1 MWSRLR
7 TAAFRDVDIAPLV
20 TLRVLFGLAML
31 LASVRFW
38 AKGWIDQLYISPQYH
53 FTYYGFHWVKVPPG
67 DALFWMYGTMAAAAL
82 FISIGL
88 LYRASALVFFL
99 LFTYVEL
106 IDVTTYL
113 NHYYFISLASFLMIM
128 VPANRALSADSIIW
142 PSIRTRTVPAWC
154 AGIFKLQLGIVY
166 FFAGLA
172 KLNPDWL
179 LRAQPLS
186 IWLPPRAGM
195 PIIGWALK
203 FKATAYLFSWA
214 GAVYDLLVPF
224 LLYRKGTVL
233 LAYAAVVG
241 FHVITGALFPI
252 GVFPMVMILLTT
264 VFFPAAWH
272 RGFWGR
278 LFPSFI
284 TQGNDMA
291 QPASSSPKEFGP
303 SISGNVTLALLTLYF
318 AVQVLMPMR
327 YLAYNGNLFWH
338 EQGFRF
344 SWRVM
349 LMEKEGSALFTV
361 KDPATDRAWEV
372 NNRQYL
378 TPVQEKFMATQPDL
392 ILQYARIIEEQY
404 RSQGVN
410 DPVVTA
416 DVQVTLNGRRS
427 RPFVRPDVDLTEIED
442 GLGERWWL
450 MPWYD

>member
-1 MWSRLR
+1 MINRFR
-7 TAAFRDVDIAPLV
+7 AEAFRKVDIAPLV

-31 LASVRFW
+31 LACLRFW
-38 AKGWIDQLYISPQYH
+38 ANGWIDQLYIGPQYH
-53 FTYYGFHWVKVPPG
+53 FTYYGFDWVKVPPG
-67 DALFWMYGTMAAAAL
+67 DVLHGMYGAMTLAAL
-82 FISIGL
+82 FMSIGL
-88 LYRASALVFFL
+88 LYRASAAVFFL

-128 VPANRALSADSIIW
+128 MPANRALSVDTVIW
-142 PSIRTRTVPAWC
+142 PRMRTMKVPAWC
-154 AGIFKLQLGIVY
+154 AGIFKLQLGMVY

-186 IWLPPRAGM
+186 IWLPPRATM

-203 FKATAYLFSWA
+203 YKATAYIFSWA
-214 GAVYDLLVPF
+214 GALYDLLVPF

-233 LAYAAVVG
+233 LAYTAVVG
-241 FHVITGALFPI
+241 FHLITGALFPI

-272 RGFWGR
+272 RRFWGR
-278 LFPSFI
+278 IFPSFI
-284 TQGNDMA
+284 AQENDRA
-291 QPASSSPKEFGP
+291 QPEPSSPEG
-303 SISGNVTLALLTLYF
+303 SGRYHSVVLTLLSFYF
-318 AVQVLMPMR
+318 AIQVLMPMR
-327 YLAYNGNLFWH
+327 YLAYKGNLFWH

-361 KDPATDRAWEV
+361 LDPATGRIWEV

-378 TPVQEKFMATQPDL
+378 TPVQEKYMATQPDL

-404 RSQGVN
+404 KSQGVN
-410 DPVVTA
+410 DPVVKA

-427 RPFVRPDVDLTEIED
+427 RTYVRPDVDLTEIED
-442 GLGERWWL
+442 GCGERWWL

>member
-1 MWSRLR
+1 MWSKLH
-7 TAAFRDVDIAPLV
+7 TAAFRAVDIAPLV
-20 TLRVLFGLAML
+20 SLRVLFGLAML

-53 FTYYGFHWVKVPPG
+53 FTYFGFDWVKVPPG
-67 DALFWMYGTMAAAAL
+67 DALYWMYGTMAVAAL
-82 FISIGL
+82 FMAIGL
-88 LYRASALVFFL
+88 LYRASALTFFV

-128 VPANRALSADSIIW
+128 VPANRALSVDCIIW
-142 PSIRTRTVPAWC
+142 PSIRAVQVPAWC

-172 KLNPDWL
+172 KLSPDWM

-203 FKATAYLFSWA
+203 YKASAYLFSWA
-214 GAVYDLLVPF
+214 GAIYDLLVPF

-233 LAYAAVVG
+233 IAYAAVVG
-241 FHVITGALFPI
+241 FHLVTGALFPI

-264 VFFPAAWH
+264 VFFPAGWH
-272 RGFWGR
+272 NRFWGR

-284 TQGNDMA
+284 NPNNDNA
-291 QPASSSPKEFGP
+291 QAMPSSPKEIGRT
-303 SISGNVTLALLTLYF
+303 IWNHVTLVLLTLYF
-318 AVQVLMPMR
+318 AIQVMMPMR
-327 YLAYNGNLFWH
+327 HMIYSGNLFWH

-361 KDPATDRAWEV
+361 KDPETGRTWEV

-392 ILQYARIIEEQY
+392 ILQFARIIEDKFRME
-404 RSQGVN
+404 GVN

-427 RPFVRPDVDLTEIED
+427 RPYVRPDVDLTEIED
-442 GLGERWWL
+442 GWGERWWL